1 MRRPRAPD
9 SQVERYRKRAADLR
23 AMAEKATNRDARREL
38 QMMARQY
45 DKLAAM
51 HQRADTT
58 TDSDQGSGKE
68 GDRCN
73 RARRSGSKI

>member
-38 QMMARQY
+38 QVMARQY
-45 DKLAAM
+45 DKLASM
-51 HQRADTT
+51 RQRADTK
-58 TDSDQGSGKE
+58 TD
-68 GDRCN
+68 
-73 RARRSGSKI
+73 